1 MRRICII
8 LASLLLAS
16 ILFNFTDTE
25 RNPTNAAELRFA
37 TSLESSILV
46 RVRGQGICTGTPI
59 KGTLYVVT
67 AAHCIVDKR
76 TWEFTTRYDVRVE
89 YNDKRYDVTSAL
101 VDTEAYPQ
109 DGQLYSNRDVAVL
122 VLREQIPGVGVY
134 LGEDSLIEH
143 GATLVGYQSVSSIE
157 SFYRPKDYAS
167 LKQGTKGTGVVPL
180 ASAPAACSVRYEDIE
195 IREGFWSVPCGMIP
209 GGSGGPMIVSTANSQ
224 YLVGVL
230 SSVNGSLS
238 SNGIAPVSAVLALI
252 ANPAKYTH
260 SYEYD
265 SIPDASGTNKN

>member
-8 LASLLLAS
+8 LAGLLLAS

-37 TSLESSILV
+37 TSLESSVLV
-46 RVRGQGICTGTPI
+46 RIRGQGVCTGTPI

-67 AAHCIVDKR
+67 AAHCVIDKR
-76 TWEFTTRYDVRVE
+76 TWKFMTRFNVYVE
-89 YNDKRYDVTSAL
+89 YDNVHYDVTSVL

-109 DGQLYSNRDVAVL
+109 DGRIYSNRDVAVL
-122 VLREQIPGVGVY
+122 VIREQIPGVGAY
-134 LGEDSLIEH
+134 LGEDSLIENDV
-143 GATLVGYQSVSSIE
+143 TLVGYQPTNSTA

-167 LKQGTKGTGVVPL
+167 LEQEKNNVGVTTL
-180 ASAPAACSVRYEDIE
+180 ESSPAACSIRREDIE
-195 IREGFWSVPCGMIP
+195 IRKGFWSVPCGMIP
-209 GGSGGPMIVSTANSQ
+209 GGSGGPMIVSTANDL
-224 YLVGVL
+224 YIVGVL
-230 SSVNGSLS
+230 SSVNASLS
-238 SNGIAPVSAVLALI
+238 SNGIAPVSAVRALI

-265 SIPDASGTNKN
+265 SIPAASGTSKS